1 MNTSRGGSGTRAWR
15 ETERVFRRARIRI
28 MPAALIL
35 IPVRAGV
42 SAPTTGA
49 KHGTYDSE
57 TSSSPVV
64 LSILAADRSQT
75 ATSPWPCTPGPLTPR
90 LKWRRAG
97 LTQPRAWITRTT
109 PCSSGLPGPDRR
121 RALAARA
128 RSAFVCGLH
137 VRTRRGARE
146 AFRASLRH

>member
-1 MNTSRGGSGTRAWR
+1 MNEHESRWKWNTRVERDRESIQESAHTDHACCVDPYPSPGRGQCADNGSEARHVR
-15 ETERVFRRARIRI
+15 QRDIVQSRR
-28 MPAALIL
+28 PQHFSSGSESNSDVALAL
-35 IPVRAGV
+35 HP
-42 SAPTTGA
+42 
-49 KHGTYDSE
+49 
-57 TSSSPVV
+57 
-64 LSILAADRSQT
+64 
-75 ATSPWPCTPGPLTPR
+75 PR